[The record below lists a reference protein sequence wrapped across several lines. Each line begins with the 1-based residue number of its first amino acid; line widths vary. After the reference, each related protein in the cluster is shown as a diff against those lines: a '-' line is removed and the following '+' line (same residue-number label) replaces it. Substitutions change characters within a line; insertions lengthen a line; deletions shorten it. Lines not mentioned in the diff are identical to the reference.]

1 MRTRLLENDFYER
14 FQELFDKISELDP
27 PVDLVIHSGDF
38 YNSPWEGNPSQP
50 PVVARETAIKVLKGF
65 IERTGIPVMILEGN
79 HGIYRSLEVSLLDSL
94 KMAVPGLDV
103 ATQQELKNAI
113 TNGEPLVTSY
123 DAVDVYCFP
132 FMEYNVL
139 ESAGALEDYND
150 WITTYQ
156 KPSGNKPAVA
166 VAHGMDLDRTLYPAI
181 FSLNYNYIALGHDHH
196 QRKQSKNAWYAGSP
210 ERWRFDEIKHDK
222 GFLLIEI
229 DNESTTVIPQH
240 LEFKRPVYNHKMS
253 IDDDDTVQTVI
264 DKVNAWFED
273 NEMKAPWNQTTAA
286 RVRLVFDGLSSRVR
300 PLDLGMAMESL
311 RLNVLAQDS
320 EYNISQL
327 YWTTRQVS
335 VEHDAHAY
343 PEIESEYLI
352 EDPES
357 DFMSYLE
364 TIKLDEAFDPKT
376 LTRIAV
382 EALKSSVGRSDKM
395 TYDTIMGDD
404 DV

>member
-14 FQELFDKISELDP
+14 FQELFDKIAELDP

-50 PVVARETAIKVLKGF
+50 PVVARETAIKVLKDF

-113 TNGEPLVTSY
+113 ANGEPLVTSY
-123 DAVDVYCFP
+123 NSVDVFCFP

-166 VAHGMDLDRTLYPAI
+166 VAHGMDIDRTLYPAI
-181 FSLNYNYIALGHDHH
+181 FSLDYNYIALGHDHH

-229 DNESTTVIPQH
+229 DDESTTVTPQH

-253 IDDDDTVQTVI
+253 IDDDDTVQSVI
-264 DKVNAWFED
+264 DKVDTWFED
-273 NEMKAPWNQTTAA
+273 NEMKASWNQTTAA

-327 YWTTRQVS
+327 YWTIRQVA

-364 TIKLDEAFDPKT
+364 TIKLDESFDPKT

-382 EALKSSVGRSDKM
+382 EALKSSVGRGGKM